1 MQAPARLSFSQ
12 LLREGPEASLG
23 SALNQAIVWR
33 AVCTG
38 TAATG
43 AWMVGRVTGTPAR
56 ARTVG
61 LAALVGTQL
70 GQTLATGR
78 PSRTTVASVL
88 GSGALLVALVQT
100 PGVSQLF
107 GCTPLDPLGWGTA
120 AVASAAGTGAAL
132 LLPRLWARRSGGSD
146 DEESGPDLT
155 DDGLH
160 GELHQEHERRDQ
172 ERLEQ
177 TVHSAVLTGK

>member
-1 MQAPARLSFSQ
+1 MQAPAGLSFTQ

-23 SALNQAIVWR
+23 TALNEAIVMR

-43 AWMVGRVTGTPAR
+43 AWLVGRATGTPAR

-88 GSGALLVALVQT
+88 GSGALLVAVVQT

-132 LLPRLWARRSGGSD
+132 VLPRLWARRGGSGGQ
-146 DEESGPDLT
+146 ERGLDLT
-155 DDGLH
+155 DDGLD
-160 GELHQEHERRDQ
+160 GELDQEQDRRDQ
-172 ERLEQ
+172 KGLQ
-177 TVHSAVLTGK
+177 QPVHGSILVGK